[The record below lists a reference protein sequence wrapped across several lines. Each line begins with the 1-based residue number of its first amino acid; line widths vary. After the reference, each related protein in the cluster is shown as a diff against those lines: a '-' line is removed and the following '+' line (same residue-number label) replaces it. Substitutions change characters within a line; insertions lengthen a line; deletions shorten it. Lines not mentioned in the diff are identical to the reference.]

1 MIDPH
6 DDNLP
11 QYGRRDWLYARA
23 VWVPTL
29 GYNMLL
35 GRVLRLRNWWDF
47 VDDSVIIGALPMAWD
62 VKRLKK
68 LGVTGVVN
76 TCEEYGGPVKRYR
89 LAGIEQLRVPTVDF
103 THPTLESVM
112 AGVDFIERHVKAGG
126 KVYVHCK
133 AGRGRSATIVMGY
146 LMQHHGMT
154 PEEAQQ
160 RLLEARFHVNRRL
173 ATRPVVL
180 AYYRQLQR
188 DAAEEVKAAQA
199 AGEAPHIMTSHDVA
213 SPELPGDDVDEAS
226 GSP

>member
-1 MIDPH
+1 MSNPPPEEF
-6 DDNLP
+6 P

-62 VKRLKK
+62 VKRLKQ

-76 TCEEYGGPVKRYR
+76 TCEEYAGPVKRYQ
-89 LAGIEQLRVPTVDF
+89 LAGIEQLRVPTIDF
-103 THPTLESVM
+103 THPTIESVA

-146 LMQHHGMT
+146 LMKHHGMT
-154 PEEAQQ
+154 PEAAQR
-160 RLLEARFHVNRRL
+160 RLLEARFHVNRHL

-180 AYYRQLQR
+180 AYYRKLQS
-188 DAAEEVKAAQA
+188 DAAQQLEAAQSR
-199 AGEAPHIMTSHDVA
+199 GDAPQVTST
-213 SPELPGDDVDEAS
+213 PEQDKS
-226 GSP
+226 